1 MKKLFS
7 ICLFVP
13 FSFFFLLVS
22 YLIDEERFLFS
33 FLRWRVLYFYKIII
47 KHIIRSISSFFHC
60 VNTSSF
66 EVYDDDLSELSFV
79 SILVTSNVWMNEKG
93 GSRTHLSLIALHDK
107 LRKQMSNIVALL
119 FYRSCVRYADTPPM
133 LVSLRV
139 FLLLPSVVHRHSS
152 IFFVIRVVVFYL
164 LLYVNIEFLLRQ
176 KKKE

>member
-1 MKKLFS
+1 
-7 ICLFVP
+7 VN
-13 FSFFFLLVS
+13 
-22 YLIDEERFLFS
+22 ER
-33 FLRWRVLYFYKIII
+33 
-47 KHIIRSISSFFHC
+47 
-60 VNTSSF
+60 
-66 EVYDDDLSELSFV
+66 
-79 SILVTSNVWMNEKG
+79 KG
-93 GSRTHLSLIALHDK
+93 GSKRTRLSLIALHAE

-176 KKKE
+176 KKRSKREENWSFGGVCVSSDVGMAIWKKASTVNFLIRIHRCRYILFSRCIYLVFSEQATRGCACRWHWKLLMENK